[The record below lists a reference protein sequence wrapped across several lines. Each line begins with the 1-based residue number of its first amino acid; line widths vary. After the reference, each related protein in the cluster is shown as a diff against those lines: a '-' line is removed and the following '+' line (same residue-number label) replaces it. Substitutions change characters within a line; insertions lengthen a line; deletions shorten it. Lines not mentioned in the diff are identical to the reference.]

1 MDSYEIIYNVLNHQ
15 FMFRFVVTN
24 GFIRN
29 RQNEPKYNNGL
40 AAKKENE
47 ASRHCTLKK
56 LTRTNSVHCFI
67 YFRALCQENKLSAR
81 AISISINII
90 DELQKLVI

>member
-24 GFIRN
+24 GFIWN
-29 RQNEPKYNNGL
+29 RQNEPRYNNGL

-47 ASRHCTLKK
+47 ASR
-56 LTRTNSVHCFI
+56 HCFI